1 MKTTKKDIIERTDIE
16 LLVNR
21 FYEKVKDD
29 ALLGPVFSHVDW
41 PKHLPVMY
49 QFWSSMMLDE
59 QSYRGNPFQKHIH
72 LPIGTGHFEQWLS
85 LFISTVDEIFAGEK
99 AEEIKQ
105 RASSIATLF
114 QHRLN
119 LL

>member
-1 MKTTKKDIIERTDIE
+1 MESTKNDIIQRSDIE
-16 LLVNR
+16 LLVNK
-21 FYEKVKDD
+21 FYDKVKDD
-29 ALLGPVFSHVDW
+29 SLLGPVFSHVDW
-41 PKHLPVMY
+41 PKHLPIMY
-49 QFWSSMMLDE
+49 QFWSSMMLGE

-72 LPIGTGHFEQWLS
+72 LPIAAEHFDRWLS
-85 LFISTVDEIFAGEK
+85 LFISTVDEIFSGEK